1 MLTQIDRVQLAT
13 PDAAGAAAK
22 WRELTDAQEV
32 GRDRIGHLA
41 ARRTTLRAGTS
52 DIELLEP
59 DGEGLLASELKR
71 RGRAHLFAAGASSP
85 DAGKVAE
92 TAHLAGASHREEN
105 GQYTIT
111 LEIEGAPI
119 RFVI

>member
-1 MLTQIDRVQLAT
+1 MLTEIDRVLVAT
-13 PDAAGAAAK
+13 PDAEAAAK
-22 WRELTDAQEV
+22 KWRNLV
-32 GRDRIGHLA
+32 GAEDVGKDRVA
-41 ARRTTLRAGTS
+41 YVSARRVTLRAGTS

-92 TAHLAGASHREEN
+92 HAAKAGAQVHAEDGR
-105 GQYTIT
+105 YRITIA
-111 LEIEGAPI
+111 IEG
-119 RFVI
+119 